1 MHLVIRQM
9 GINISEI
16 NTVIDSYEN
25 SLKNEFTDNF
35 FDISF
40 VTTDDAY
47 DNYYALLRTIDTTTV
62 SSVSKKEDEI
72 VSVLSQNG

>member
-62 SSVSKKEDEI
+62 SRV
-72 VSVLSQNG
+72 V

>member
-1 MHLVIRQM
+1 M

>member
-1 MHLVIRQM
+1 M

-62 SSVSKKEDEI
+62 SRV
-72 VSVLSQNG
+72 V